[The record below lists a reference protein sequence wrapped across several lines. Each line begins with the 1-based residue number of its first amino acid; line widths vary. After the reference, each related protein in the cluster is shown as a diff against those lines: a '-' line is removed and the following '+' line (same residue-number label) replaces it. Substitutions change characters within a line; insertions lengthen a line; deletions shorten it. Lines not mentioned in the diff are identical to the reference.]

1 MNRTERLHALV
12 DALRA
17 VAPEPRSTRWLAERF
32 SVSVRTIERDTAALA
47 ESGVPLFAVPG
58 PQGGFAIDDTGD
70 RELPPVAFT
79 PDEAVAVAVGL
90 AQLTGS
96 TFHGAA
102 DAVLAKL
109 TARYPGLIGAAAE
122 AVATGDGLELPAEN
136 DQFPAIPVVLQRAL
150 ATERVLEL
158 DYTDAT
164 GRSSRRVVEPI
175 GVLTAPGDDGPHWL
189 LLAWCRLRHGVR
201 GFRIDRIR
209 RARLGTERV
218 PARRALAE
226 LHVPG
231 LIPTEPDIPA
241 QRRSRAD
248 RAAGGSARNGAAAVP
263 ARSGSAAGAGQA
275 RPDVA
280 Q

>member
-70 RELPPVAFT
+70 RELPPVALT
-79 PDEAVAVAVGL
+79 PDEAIAVAVGL

-96 TFHGAA
+96 AFHGSA
-102 DAVLAKL
+102 DAVLVKL

-122 AVATGDGLELPAEN
+122 AVTTGDGLDLPPGG

-158 DYTDAT
+158 DYTDAN
-164 GRSSRRVVEPI
+164 GRPSRRVVEPI

-241 QRRSRAD
+241 QRRAPASRA
-248 RAAGGSARNGAAAVP
+248 ATVSAHHGSP
-263 ARSGSAAGAGQA
+263 ADPAPAGATTVGGESGA
-275 RPDVA
+275 EVA
-280 Q
+280 G